1 MDIIKPRSDFII
13 VKDYFTPAQAAKW
26 LEFILK
32 KGEDPIR
39 GFAHPNLKPTRFHK
53 TPKYPVRH
61 YMCMGLYWNP
71 LDYSY
76 QSVIPGHDVK
86 PWPISASLRELSSTV
101 LTQFFNWKDFCPE
114 TALINFYDSSSS
126 MGLHVDKDEEDHES
140 PVVGISFGSTC
151 RFFFENEEG
160 DITDI
165 QIPGNSLYIFGRQ
178 ARLMRHGVGT
188 IYTKTLSP
196 GSDAYLKNKERLSIT
211 IRQVYH

>member
-1 MDIIKPRSDFII
+1 MS
-13 VKDYFTPAQAAKW
+13 
-26 LEFILK
+26 
-32 KGEDPIR
+32 
-39 GFAHPNLKPTRFHK
+39 
-53 TPKYPVRH
+53 
-61 YMCMGLYWNP
+61 
-71 LDYSY
+71 S
-76 QSVIPGHDVK
+76 
-86 PWPISASLRELSSTV
+86 SLRELSSTV

-140 PVVGISFGSTC
+140 PVVGLSFGSTC